1 MEYSSSLSSIESLVN
16 EIKKDLSSNKHNF
29 NTFVTKTSAYDTAW
43 LAMIPYNNQE
53 EEEEEESNGPMFE
66 SCLNW
71 ILNNQNELGFW
82 GESNGDQNLP
92 TIDSLPTTLACM
104 VALKKWNVGESHI
117 RKGLKFIHANVDTL
131 LKENC
136 QCFPHWF
143 TIVFPSILQFAK
155 AQGLEII
162 FANGS
167 NKLISDVFMKKKALL
182 ESEKQKLNDQPHLAY
197 LEKLAHSD
205 VYIFVNEED
214 EILKHLYE
222 ENGSLFQSPSAT
234 AQAFMATGNKK
245 YLEYLMSIVQQCPN
259 GVPSRLPVDEELKML
274 CMVDNIQRMGLAK
287 HFEKEIE
294 QILDQI
300 YKNYQMNNLKNNTNE
315 YLLLSLD
322 ETSDLPE
329 KLFKDS
335 LVFRLLRL
343 QGYKINQGSFC
354 WFLHQPQI
362 RDYIEKNQEHFT
374 YVMYNIYRA
383 TDLMFKG
390 ESELEEARTFARNF
404 LVNNDNLSLLPSLQ
418 KVIEHEL
425 NVPWFA
431 RLEHLDHRL
440 WIELN
445 QSIPLSVGKSPF
457 YWLSYLQNDKLMQ
470 LAVQNYEY
478 RQSVY
483 RKELEDLKRWSKEKG
498 LVDIG
503 FGREKTTYSY
513 FASAASSSSF
523 LPYESFLRLIV
534 AKCSIVITV
543 ADDFYDEEA
552 SLSELQILTE
562 AIQRWDAKNLD
573 GPSKII
579 FEALDDL
586 VCDVAKMYHLQ
597 HKIDITPQLRHMW
610 KETFHSW
617 MMESLWSRTSN
628 LPSMNKYLEVGMI
641 SIGAHILVLHA
652 ASLGCPT
659 LPSEMLGPING
670 HYENI
675 TKLLMA
681 TTRLLNDIQSYQK
694 EREVGKMN
702 YTLLH
707 FNENPKGQIEDSI
720 DFVKEILGD
729 KKKEFLENVLMDGFN
744 DMPRTMKLLHLS
756 CLNVFHMFF
765 NSCNLFDTK
774 AAILEDIMR
783 AIYIP
788 LGQEEQTPMM
798 PLPPMLPLQEKKM
811 IKKKIEIAKANACL
825 NVKNFKQEV
834 GIGISFVGRQAP
846 KNYNAFG
853 WSTKGF
859 ASQNL
864 RSCFM

>member
-1 MEYSSSLSSIESLVN
+1 MDSSSLSSIESLVHV
-16 EIKKDLSSNKHNF
+16 IKKDLFSNQDNF
-29 NTFVTKTSAYDTAW
+29 NTFFTKTSTYDIAW
-43 LAMIPYNNQE
+43 LAMIPFNNQE
-53 EEEEEESNGPMFE
+53 KEANGPMFE

-71 ILNNQNELGFW
+71 ILNNQNEQGFW
-82 GESNGDQNLP
+82 GESNGENLP
-92 TIDSLPTTLACM
+92 TINTLPITLACM
-104 VALKKWNVGESHI
+104 VALKKWNVGERHI
-117 RKGLKFIHANVDTL
+117 RKGLKFIHANMNTL
-131 LKENC
+131 LKENS
-136 QCFPHWF
+136 QCFPCWF
-143 TIVFPSILQFAK
+143 TIVFPSILQLAK

-162 FANGS
+162 IVNGS
-167 NKLISDVFMKKKALL
+167 NKLVSDHKLSCLVEIKNALNT
-182 ESEKQKLNDQPHLAY
+182 SCQ
-197 LEKLAHSD
+197 
-205 VYIFVNEED
+205 
-214 EILKHLYE
+214 
-222 ENGSLFQSPSAT
+222 LFKS
-234 AQAFMATGNKK
+234 
-245 YLEYLMSIVQQCPN
+245 
-259 GVPSRLPVDEELKML
+259 VPME
-274 CMVDNIQRMGLAK
+274 RMGLAK

-294 QILDQI
+294 QILDQV
-300 YKNYQMNNLKNNTNE
+300 YNNYQRNNFQNNNE
-315 YLLLSLD
+315 YLLSS
-322 ETSDLPE
+322 EEEKTSDDLAE
-329 KLFKDS
+329 KLLKDS
-335 LVFRLLRL
+335 LAFRLLRL

-354 WFLHQPQI
+354 WFLQQPQI
-362 RDYIEKNQEHFT
+362 RDKTEKNKKHFT
-374 YVMYNIYRA
+374 YVMYNVYRA
-383 TDLMFKG
+383 TDLMFNG
-390 ESELEEARTFARNF
+390 ESQIEEARFFARNF
-404 LVNNDNLSLLPSLQ
+404 LVNNDNLSLFPALQ

-445 QSIPLSVGKSPF
+445 QSIPLSIAKSSF
-457 YWLSYLQNDKLMQ
+457 YWLAYLQNEKLMQ

-478 RQSVY
+478 RQSIY

-552 SLSELQILTE
+552 SLSELHILSE

-610 KETFHSW
+610 KETFDAW

-628 LPSMNKYLEVGMI
+628 LPSRDKYLQVGMI

-652 ASLGCPT
+652 ASLGCSI
-659 LPSEMLGPING
+659 LPNQMFGPING
-670 HYENI
+670 QYENI
-675 TKLLMA
+675 TKLLMT

-707 FNENPKGQIEDSI
+707 FNENPRGQIEDSI
-720 DFVKEILGD
+720 DFVKVILGD

-774 AAILEDIMR
+774 SAILEDIMR

-788 LGQEEQTPMM
+788 LGQKEQTQIM
-798 PLPPMLPLQEKKM
+798 PLQEKKK
-811 IKKKIEIAKANACL
+811 KKKIEIVKANACV
-825 NVKNFKQEV
+825 NYEKNMKQHG
-834 GIGISFVGRQAP
+834 GIGISFVKRQNP
-846 KNYNAFG
+846 KNYNSFG

-859 ASQNL
+859 ASHNL
-864 RSCFM
+864 RLCFM

>member
-1 MEYSSSLSSIESLVN
+1 MDSSSLSSIESLVH
-16 EIKKDLSSNKHNF
+16 EIKKDLFSNQDNF
-29 NTFVTKTSAYDTAW
+29 NTFLTKTSTYDIAW
-43 LAMIPYNNQE
+43 TLAMIPFNNQE
-53 EEEEEESNGPMFE
+53 KEDNGPMFD

-71 ILNNQNELGFW
+71 ILNNQNEQGFW
-82 GESNGDQNLP
+82 GESNGENLIP
-92 TIDSLPTTLACM
+92 TIYSLPITLACM
-104 VALKKWNVGESHI
+104 VALKKWNVGERHI
-117 RKGLKFIHANVDTL
+117 IKGLKFIHANMYTI
-131 LKENC
+131 LKENS
-136 QCFPHWF
+136 QCFPCWF
-143 TIVFPSILQFAK
+143 TIVFPSILQLAK

-162 FANGS
+162 IVNGS
-167 NKLISDVFMKKKALL
+167 NKLLSDVIMKKKALL
-182 ESEKQKLNDQPHLAY
+182 ESEKLNDN
-197 LEKLAHSD
+197 
-205 VYIFVNEED
+205 IVNEED
-214 EILKHLYE
+214 
-222 ENGSLFQSPSAT
+222 GSLFQSPSST
-234 AQAFMATGNKK
+234 AQASMSSGNKK
-245 YLEYLMSIVQQCPN
+245 CLEYLMSIVQKCPN
-259 GVPSRLPVDEELKML
+259 GVPSRFPVDEELKML

-294 QILDQI
+294 QILEQV
-300 YKNYQMNNLKNNTNE
+300 YNNYQINNLMNNNE
-315 YLLLSLD
+315 YLLSSSEEKISD
-322 ETSDLPE
+322 DLPE
-329 KLFKDS
+329 KLLKDS
-335 LVFRLLRL
+335 LAFRLLRL
-343 QGYKINQGSFC
+343 QGYKINQGCFC
-354 WFLHQPQI
+354 WFLQQPQI
-362 RDYIEKNQEHFT
+362 RDKMEKNKEHFT
-374 YVMYNIYRA
+374 YVMYNVYRA
-383 TDLMFKG
+383 TDLMFNG
-390 ESELEEARTFARNF
+390 ESQIEEARFFARNF
-404 LVNNDNLSLLPSLQ
+404 LVNNNDNLSLFPALQ

-445 QSIPLSVGKSPF
+445 QSIPLSIGKSSF
-457 YWLSYLQNDKLMQ
+457 YWLAHLQNENLMQ

-478 RQSVY
+478 RQSIY

-552 SLSELQILTE
+552 SLSELHILSE

-610 KETFHSW
+610 KETFGSW

-628 LPSMNKYLEVGMI
+628 LSSRDKYLQVGMT

-652 ASLGCPT
+652 ASRGCSI
-659 LPSEMLGPING
+659 LPNQMFGPING
-670 HYENI
+670 QYENI
-675 TKLLMA
+675 TKLLMT

-702 YTLLH
+702 YTMLH
-707 FNENPKGQIEDSI
+707 FNENPRGQIEDSV
-720 DFVKEILGD
+720 DFVKVILGD

-774 AAILEDIMR
+774 SAILEDIMR

-788 LGQEEQTPMM
+788 LGQNEQTQIM
-798 PLPPMLPLQEKKM
+798 PPQQKK
-811 IKKKIEIAKANACL
+811 IKKKIEIVKVNACV
-825 NVKNFKQEV
+825 NQVKNMKQEV
-834 GIGISFVGRQAP
+834 GTGISFVKRQNP
-846 KNYNAFG
+846 KNYNSFG
-853 WSTKGF
+853 WSTKEF
-859 ASQNL
+859 ASYNL
-864 RSCFM
+864 RLCFM

>member
-1 MEYSSSLSSIESLVN
+1 MSS
-16 EIKKDLSSNKHNF
+16 
-29 NTFVTKTSAYDTAW
+29 
-43 LAMIPYNNQE
+43 
-53 EEEEEESNGPMFE
+53 
-66 SCLNW
+66 
-71 ILNNQNELGFW
+71 
-82 GESNGDQNLP
+82 
-92 TIDSLPTTLACM
+92 
-104 VALKKWNVGESHI
+104 
-117 RKGLKFIHANVDTL
+117 
-131 LKENC
+131 
-136 QCFPHWF
+136 
-143 TIVFPSILQFAK
+143 
-155 AQGLEII
+155 
-162 FANGS
+162 
-167 NKLISDVFMKKKALL
+167 
-182 ESEKQKLNDQPHLAY
+182 
-197 LEKLAHSD
+197 
-205 VYIFVNEED
+205 
-214 EILKHLYE
+214 
-222 ENGSLFQSPSAT
+222 
-234 AQAFMATGNKK
+234 GNKK
-245 YLEYLMSIVQQCPN
+245 CLEYLMSIVQKCPN
-259 GVPSRLPVDEELKML
+259 GVPSRFPVDEELKML

-294 QILDQI
+294 QILDQV
-300 YKNYQMNNLKNNTNE
+300 YNNYQINNFQNNND
-315 YLLLSLD
+315 YLLSS
-322 ETSDLPE
+322 EEEKTSDDLAE
-329 KLFKDS
+329 KLLKDS
-335 LVFRLLRL
+335 LAFRLLRF

-354 WFLHQPQI
+354 WFLQQPQI
-362 RDYIEKNQEHFT
+362 RDKIEKNKKHFT
-374 YVMYNIYRA
+374 YVMYNVYRA
-383 TDLMFKG
+383 TDLMFNG
-390 ESELEEARTFARNF
+390 ESQIEEARFFSRNF
-404 LVNNDNLSLLPSLQ
+404 LVNNNDNLSLFPALQ

-445 QSIPLSVGKSPF
+445 QSIPLSIAKSSF
-457 YWLSYLQNDKLMQ
+457 YWLAYLQNEKLMQ

-478 RQSVY
+478 RQSIY

-552 SLSELQILTE
+552 SLSELHILSE

-610 KETFHSW
+610 KETFDAW

-628 LPSMNKYLEVGMI
+628 LPSRDKYLQVGMI

-652 ASLGCPT
+652 AALGCSI
-659 LPSEMLGPING
+659 LPNQMFGPING
-670 HYENI
+670 QYENI
-675 TKLLMA
+675 TKLLMT

-707 FNENPKGQIEDSI
+707 FNENPRGQIEDSI
-720 DFVKEILGD
+720 DFVKVILGD

-774 AAILEDIMR
+774 SAILEDIMR

-788 LGQEEQTPMM
+788 LGQNEQTQIMS
-798 PLPPMLPLQEKKM
+798 LQEKK
-811 IKKKIEIAKANACL
+811 IKKKIEIVKVNACV
-825 NVKNFKQEV
+825 NHEKNMKQQV
-834 GIGISFVGRQAP
+834 GIGISFVKRQYP
-846 KNYNAFG
+846 KNYNSFG
-853 WSTKGF
+853 RSTKGF
-859 ASQNL
+859 PSHNL
-864 RSCFM
+864 RLCFM

>member
-1 MEYSSSLSSIESLVN
+1 MSSIESLVN
-16 EIKKDLSSNKHNF
+16 EIKKDLFSNQLD
-29 NTFVTKTSAYDTAW
+29 NTFVTQTSAYDIAW
-43 LAMIPYNNQE
+43 LAMIPCNNQE
-53 EEEEEESNGPMFE
+53 EANGPMFE

-71 ILNNQNELGFW
+71 ILNNQNEQGYW
-82 GESNGDQNLP
+82 GELSSNGENNLP
-92 TIDSLPTTLACM
+92 NICTLPTTLACM

-117 RKGLKFIHANVDTL
+117 TKGLKFIHANMDTL
-131 LKENC
+131 LKENS

-143 TIVFPSILQFAK
+143 IVVFPSILQLAK

-162 FANGS
+162 FVNGS
-167 NKLISDVFMKKKALL
+167 KRLLSHIIMKKKALL
-182 ESEKQKLNDQPHLAY
+182 ESEKLNYDQPHLEY
-197 LEKLAHSD
+197 LEKLSNSD
-205 VYIFVNEED
+205 VYICVNEED
-214 EILKHLYE
+214 EVFKNLYE
-222 ENGSLFQSPSAT
+222 ENGSLYQSLSAT

-245 YLEYLMSIVQQCPN
+245 YLMSIVQKYPN
-259 GVPSRLPVDEELKML
+259 GVPSRFPVDEELKML
-274 CMVDNIQRMGLAK
+274 CMIDNIQRMGLAK

-300 YKNYQMNNLKNNTNE
+300 YNNYQINLQNNNNNNNSE
-315 YLLLSLD
+315 E
-322 ETSDLPE
+322 ETSYLPE

-335 LVFRLLRL
+335 LAFRLLRM

-354 WFLHQPQI
+354 WFVHQPQI
-362 RDYIEKNQEHFT
+362 KDYIAKNKKHFT
-374 YVMYNIYRA
+374 YVMYNVYRA
-383 TDLMFKG
+383 TDLMFNG
-390 ESELEEARTFARNF
+390 ESEMEEARSFSRDF
-404 LVNNDNLSLLPSLQ
+404 LLNNNNYLSLFPALQ

-445 QSIPLSVGKSPF
+445 QSLPLFVGKSQF
-457 YWLSYLQNDKLMQ
+457 YWLSYMQNDKLTQ

-478 RQSVY
+478 RQSIY

-513 FASAASSSSF
+513 FASAASSSNL
-523 LPYESFLRLIV
+523 LPYETFLRLIV

-586 VCDVAKMYHLQ
+586 
-597 HKIDITPQLRHMW
+597 W

-617 MMESLWSRTSN
+617 MMESLWSRSSN
-628 LPSMNKYLEVGMI
+628 LPSMDKYLEVGML

-670 HYENI
+670 QYENI

-707 FNENPKGQIEDSI
+707 FNENPSGQIEDSI
-720 DFVKEILGD
+720 DFVKEILRE
-729 KKKEFLENVLMDGFN
+729 KKKEFLENVVMDIGFN
-744 DMPRTMKLLHLS
+744 NYNMPRTMKLLHLS

-774 AAILEDIMR
+774 TAIIEDIMR

-788 LGQEEQTPMM
+788 LIGHQQQEEETSPILM
-798 PLPPMLPLQEKKM
+798 PLPLQENKKM
-811 IKKKIEIAKANACL
+811 KKKIEIVKVNACV
-825 NVKNFKQEV
+825 NEINYMKQQD

-846 KNYNAFG
+846 NRNYNTSFG

-859 ASQNL
+859 ASHNL
-864 RSCFM
+864 RLCFM

>member
-1 MEYSSSLSSIESLVN
+1 MDSSSLSSIESLVH
-16 EIKKDLSSNKHNF
+16 EIKKDLFSNQDNF
-29 NTFVTKTSAYDTAW
+29 DTSFTKTSAYDTAW
-43 LAMIPYNNQE
+43 LAMIPCNNQE
-53 EEEEEESNGPMFE
+53 EEANGPMFE

-71 ILNNQNELGFW
+71 IFNNQNEKGFW
-82 GESNGDQNLP
+82 GESNGENFP
-92 TIDSLPTTLACM
+92 TIYTLPTTLACM

-117 RKGLKFIHANVDTL
+117 RKGLKFIHANMDTL
-131 LKENC
+131 LKENS
-136 QCFPHWF
+136 QHFPRWF
-143 TIVFPSILQFAK
+143 TIVFPSILQLAK

-162 FANGS
+162 FSSGS
-167 NKLISDVFMKKKALL
+167 NKLLSDVFMKKKALL
-182 ESEKQKLNDQPHLAY
+182 ESEKLNDN
-197 LEKLAHSD
+197 
-205 VYIFVNEED
+205 IVNEED
-214 EILKHLYE
+214 
-222 ENGSLFQSPSAT
+222 GSLFQSPSAT
-234 AQAFMATGNKK
+234 AQAFMSTGNKK
-245 YLEYLMSIVQQCPN
+245 CLEYLMSIVQKCPN
-259 GVPSRLPVDEELKML
+259 GVPSRFPVDEELKML

-294 QILDQI
+294 QILDQV
-300 YKNYQMNNLKNNTNE
+300 YKNYQMNNLQNNKE
-315 YLLLSLD
+315 YLLSS

-329 KLFKDS
+329 KLLKDS
-335 LVFRLLRL
+335 LAFRLLRL

-354 WFLHQPQI
+354 WFLQQPQI
-362 RDYIEKNQEHFT
+362 RDNIEKNKEHFIS
-374 YVMYNIYRA
+374 VMYNVYRA
-383 TDLMFKG
+383 TDLMFNG
-390 ESELEEARTFARNF
+390 ESEAEEARFFARNF
-404 LVNNDNLSLLPSLQ
+404 LVNNDNLSLIPSLQ

-445 QSIPLSVGKSPF
+445 QSIPLNVDKSPF
-457 YWLSYLQNDKLMQ
+457 YLLSYLQNDKLMK

-478 RQSVY
+478 RQSIY
-483 RKELEDLKRWSKEKG
+483 RKELKDLKRWSKEKG

-552 SLSELQILTE
+552 SLSELYILSE

-597 HKIDITPQLRHMW
+597 HKIDIIPQLRHMW

-617 MMESLWSRTSN
+617 MTESLWSRTSN
-628 LPSMNKYLEVGMI
+628 LPSMDEYLEVGMI

-670 HYENI
+670 QYENI
-675 TKLLMA
+675 SKLLMA
-681 TTRLLNDIQSYQK
+681 TARLLNDIQSYQK

-707 FNENPKGQIEDSI
+707 FNENPRGQIEDSI
-720 DFVKEILGD
+720 DFVKEILVD

-756 CLNVFHMFF
+756 CLNGFHMFF

-774 AAILEDIMR
+774 EAILEDIMR

-788 LGQEEQTPMM
+788 LSQEEQSPMM
-798 PLPPMLPLQEKKM
+798 ESSSKPLPLMVPLQEKKM
-811 IKKKIEIAKANACL
+811 KKEIKIVKVNACI
-825 NVKNFKQEV
+825 NEKNFKQQV
-834 GIGISFVGRQAP
+834 GIGISFVKRQAP
-846 KNYNAFG
+846 KNYNSFS
-853 WSTKGF
+853 WSTKWF
-859 ASQNL
+859 ASHNL
-864 RSCFM
+864 KSCYM